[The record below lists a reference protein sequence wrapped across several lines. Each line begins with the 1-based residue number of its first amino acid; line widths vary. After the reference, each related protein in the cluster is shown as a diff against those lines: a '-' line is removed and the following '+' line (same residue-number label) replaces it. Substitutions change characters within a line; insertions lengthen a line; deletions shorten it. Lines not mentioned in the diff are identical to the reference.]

1 MSRLSTIRERLF
13 SPVGLYL
20 TGFCILAV
28 VTLVLG
34 IRVVLDWRTTSA
46 SNADVLAG
54 KQAQLKTLELQ
65 TLPLRGLDKKVD
77 LSRTQISELYAE
89 RVPPSYSAI
98 LERLGQIAGKG
109 PVGLT
114 RVVYTPR
121 PGSGDLAEI
130 RMDVGLSGDYPAIM
144 RFVNGIERS
153 PTFFVIRQM
162 SLTGQTSG
170 LVNLRLQVST
180 WLRPDDV
187 PKGLPV
193 APDAAGPDAASQ
205 PDGGSAVPAGE
216 GR

>member
-1 MSRLSTIRERLF
+1 MSKMSTFREQVF
-13 SPVGLYL
+13 SAFGLHL
-20 TGFCILAV
+20 AGFCLLAI
-28 VTLVLG
+28 VTLVLAV
-34 IRVVLDWRTTSA
+34 RVGLDWRTTSA
-46 SNADVLAG
+46 SNADAIAG
-54 KQAQLKTLELQ
+54 KQAQLKMLEFQ

-77 LSRTQISELYAE
+77 LSRKQISQLYDD
-89 RVPPSYSAI
+89 RIPPSYSAI
-98 LERLGQIAGKG
+98 LERLGQIATKG

-114 RVVYTPR
+114 RVVYTPK
-121 PGSGDLAEI
+121 PGSGDLTEI

-162 SLTGQTSG
+162 SLTGQSSG

-187 PKGLPV
+187 PKDLPA
-193 APDAAGPDAASQ
+193 APDATPGDIQAS
-205 PDGGSAVPAGE
+205 PAGE